1 MFNLTKKSR
10 NYTLKVNLFEIT
22 IKYFLLFQNRLFIS
36 CYAMIKRNLGVFPR
50 CRGNLSLMNTFQTK
64 IKVSKLRAFE
74 NWKTQK
80 IDLVSTHKASITGAH
95 FTELQ
100 IM

>member
-36 CYAMIKRNLGVFPR
+36 CYTMIKRNLGVFPR
-50 CRGNLSLMNTFQTK
+50 CLMNTFQTK
-64 IKVSKLRAFE
+64 IKVSKLRVFE
-74 NWKTQK
+74 NWKTQQ
-80 IDLVSTHKASITGAH
+80 INLMSTHKASITGAH

-100 IM
+100 II